1 MSDDHFCCKW
11 YDRNTCYL
19 TDVWNSTAGTRVN
32 FDYIYIFS
40 TYDELDVDHTNYVK
54 GFCKTLCIFF
64 NFTLCH
70 FRNALRR
77 IYRNTVTR
85 MDSGTLNMFHN
96 TRDQN
101 VCSITYCIDLNFFTD
116 QIFINQNRVILC
128 NTVDDSDKFINIM
141 IVDCNLH
148 SLSAKYIRRTNQ
160 NRVTLRTWNIA
171 LCKDLVKEL
180 SVLCGIYIFCGSS
193 KNRHSHLHQG
203 FC

>member
-1 MSDDHFCCKW
+1 M
-11 YDRNTCYL
+11 
-19 TDVWNSTAGTRVN
+19 
-32 FDYIYIFS
+32 
-40 TYDELDVDHTNYVK
+40 K

-101 VCSITYCIDLNFFTD
+101 VCSVTYCIDLNFFTD

-160 NRVTLRTWNIA
+160 YRISETVGNLFCFFSGKYCISLRTWNIA

-180 SVLCGIYIFCGSS
+180 SVLCSIYIFCGSS